1 MKPLN
6 KTLLQKNF
14 KHLRV
19 KLVITV
25 FTFIL
30 FVNSLKAQKDSS
42 FFQIQTN
49 ENGNPLYFKHQIIIA
64 FNPDLLKKNIIDNKE
79 FVHGKL
85 TDFFTQE
92 AIALASSIGLWNDE
106 IANTPT
112 SKIYSFLDS
121 DDTLSLTRSGET
133 IEIPKYW
140 ATLLVYWPLSDPAPI
155 LQICDSLNKFY
166 PIIEFAHPNYLY
178 KLNSITNDPYYN
190 SDQFNLHSNP
200 NWTVNGNIN
209 IENAWDIETGSPEIK
224 LGIYDSPIIYTHED
238 FGGGTLATSKIKGGK
253 VYTINAANKIEVKDI
268 STFNISLVND
278 NHGTQV
284 AGIAAA
290 IRNNEKGVA
299 GVAGGDFTIG
309 NNGVSL
315 YTFGIFDANGIYCR
329 DDDASA
335 AITEGANYILQPNGT
350 YTGYGLDIQNHS
362 WGGPPGKVNIKR
374 AIKGA
379 ARNQCVLVCSRGN
392 DGDDV
397 NEKGTKTQNYPATYN
412 DEWVINVGASGNNG
426 KRLNI
431 LENNVG
437 VVYNT
442 QYPSGTPRKWS
453 SMYGEGMDV
462 LAPGSQQLLITP
474 HNNTVNPNFFC
485 QQNYY
490 CYFNGTSAAAPHV
503 SGLAGLL
510 LSKYRPVNG
519 FYERL
524 EPEDVEN
531 LIEKY
536 AEHWAPA
543 PSFYNDEQGWG
554 LINPDNTLDKIK
566 NNRYKIYHFTNG
578 WPRTETNMGNITI
591 TVPTPTVGNPGLF
604 GLSAG
609 NYIVE
614 KWKILET
621 YTNTFGSNE
630 QILGY
635 WPRLNATNG
644 LKDFSSNSLTD
655 DEHATYSFSLTGS
668 TVTVTATTYAYK
680 NTNTSLWLNYDKSKV
695 KTAYSVHTFDP
706 TKSSINENKNV
717 PLTLNLYPN
726 PASKEVIIDLNNQKF
741 EKILVFDLEGKQQN
755 ITYLINPKSIL
766 LDTSNLK
773 EGFYICKV
781 ILENGSISNNKILII
796 N

>member
-25 FTFIL
+25 FSFIL
-30 FVNSLKAQKDSS
+30 LVNPLKAQIDSS

-64 FNPDLLKKNIIDNKE
+64 FNPDLLNKSIIDNKE

-92 AIALASSIGLWNDE
+92 AIDLASSIGLWNDE
-106 IANTPT
+106 ISNTPT

-140 ATLLVYWPLSDPAPI
+140 ATLLVYWPLTDPTPI

-178 KLNSITNDPYYN
+178 FKNSVPNDPLYSPYQNNLQYN
-190 SDQFNLHSNP
+190 PL
-200 NWTVNGNIN
+200 NGFPDGHIN
-209 IENAWDIETGSPEIK
+209 IENAWNIETGSSVIK
-224 LGIYDSPIIYTHED
+224 LGVFDDPIMYNHED

-253 VYTINAANKIEVKDI
+253 VYYTNPTGKPVDI
-268 STFNISLVND
+268 SSFSLGLVTD

-290 IRNNEKGVA
+290 IRNNEKGIA
-299 GVAGGDFTIG
+299 GVAGGDFTQG
-309 NNGVSL
+309 NTGVSL
-315 YTFGIFDANGIYCR
+315 YTFGIFGPGGIYCG
-329 DDDASA
+329 DVDASA
-335 AITEGANYILQPNGT
+335 AITEAANYILQPNGT

-362 WGGPPGKVNIKR
+362 WGGIPRSSNVGR

-392 DGDDV
+392 DPNDPGLE
-397 NEKGTKTQNYPATYN
+397 NGTNKDNYPATYN
-412 DEWVINVGASGNNG
+412 DEWVISVGASGNNR

-431 LENNVG
+431 QTNNVSS
-437 VVYNT
+437 
-442 QYPSGTPRKWS
+442 YPVLWS
-453 SMYGEGMDV
+453 SMYGKAMDV
-462 LAPGSQQLLITP
+462 IAPGDWYYVPTTID
-474 HNNTVNPNFFC
+474 NNVYSNRTGSVYACFGT
-485 QQNYY
+485 NY
-490 CYFNGTSAAAPHV
+490 CEFNGTSASAPHV

-519 FYERL
+519 FFERL

-536 AEHWAPA
+536 AEHWASG
-543 PSFYNDEQGWG
+543 PSFYNDDQGWG

-566 NNRYKIYHFTNG
+566 NNQYKIYHFTNG

-591 TVPTPTVGNPGLF
+591 NVPSPTAGNPGLF
-604 GLSAG
+604 GLPTG
-609 NYIVE
+609 NNVVE
-614 KWKILET
+614 KWKIVET

-644 LKDFSSNSLTD
+644 LKDFSSNGLTD
-655 DEHATYSFSLTGS
+655 DEHASYTFSLSGS
-668 TVTVTATTYAYK
+668 TLTVTVTTYAYK
-680 NTNTSLWLNYDKSKV
+680 NTSTRLWLNYDKSKV

-706 TKSSINENKNV
+706 TKSAINEVNLSKIE
-717 PLTLNLYPN
+717 LKLYPN
-726 PASKEVIIDLNNQKF
+726 PASNKIIIDLENNKV
-741 EKILVFDLEGKQQN
+741 ETIEVFDINGKNQS
-755 ITYLINPKSIL
+755 ISYLINSKTVL
-766 LDTSNLK
+766 LNTQQLAN
-773 EGFYICKV
+773 GIYICKTM
-781 ILENGSISNNKILII
+781 LTNGSIAINKIII
-796 N
+796 SH